1 MWQPEP
7 GWQALTGGLG
17 PSTLGVWRVGEAVV
31 KRLQAP
37 LPGDPGE
44 LSDPAHSA
52 YWRRAVDVA
61 EARIVESTPGLR
73 SPAVLKIEQDP
84 EGATLWHP
92 YVEAADLPGPFL
104 ARALGRFAGAELTA
118 YPWLA
123 RNQLADR
130 LARVERGGGWR
141 TLERTT
147 VADIADRLWTR
158 RAIHLATFAALPLV
172 PQHGDPTVDNLR
184 GRSGEDVIALDW
196 SSLGLGPVG
205 ADLGYLCLTEREDF
219 AVLAEAYADGLTPA
233 PATPATPEQI
243 VTGARINA
251 VYTAVSR
258 AEWALARV
266 ADGPGALAGKY
277 RHPAVA
283 PYLRSLQRLFP
294 QIEPLL

>member
-1 MWQPEP
+1 MWQPES
-7 GWQALTGGLG
+7 GWQPLTGGLG
-17 PSTLGVWRVGEAVV
+17 PSTVGVWRVDDAVV

-44 LSDPAHSA
+44 LSDPAHAA
-52 YWRRAVDVA
+52 YWRRAIDVA
-61 EARIVESTPGLR
+61 ETRLVENTPGLR

-84 EGATLWHP
+84 EGATLWQP
-92 YVEAADLPGPFL
+92 YVEEADLPGPFL
-104 ARALGRFAGAELTA
+104 ARALGRFAGAEVTA
-118 YPWLA
+118 YPWFA
-123 RNQLADR
+123 RNQLGDR
-130 LARVERGGGWR
+130 LARVARGGGWR

-158 RAIHLATFAALPLV
+158 RETHVSTLAELPLV
-172 PQHGDPTVDNLR
+172 PQHGDPTSANLR
-184 GRSGEDVIALDW
+184 GRSGEDVVALDW

-205 ADLGYLCLTEREDF
+205 GDLGYLCLTEREDF
-219 AVLAEAYADGLTPA
+219 AVLAEAYADGLPPGT
-233 PATPATPEQI
+233 ATPEQI
-243 VTGARINA
+243 VIGARINA